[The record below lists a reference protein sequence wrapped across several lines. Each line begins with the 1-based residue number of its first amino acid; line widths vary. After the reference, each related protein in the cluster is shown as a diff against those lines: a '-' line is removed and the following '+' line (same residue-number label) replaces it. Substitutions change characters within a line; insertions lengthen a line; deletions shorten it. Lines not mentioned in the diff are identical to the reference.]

1 MPKNMLIVDD
11 DPPILAFL
19 AGIGK
24 SCGYEVETSD
34 TGRDLADR
42 AAEMSPDFIILDLIM
57 PKLDGIEVLREMSG
71 KNIKA
76 QILLISGFDPDL
88 LARARSLARAWRLDV
103 VDTMEKPLDADR
115 IIACLKASE
124 AARQQSPA

>member
-1 MPKNMLIVDD
+1 MLKKMLIVDD
-11 DPPILAFL
+11 DPPILGFL

-24 SCGYEVETSD
+24 SCGYEVETSE
-34 TGRDLADR
+34 TGRNLAER
-42 AAEMSPDFIILDLIM
+42 VAETSPDFIILDLIM
-57 PKLDGIEVLREMSG
+57 PKLDGIEVLREMSE

-88 LARARSLARAWRLDV
+88 LSRARSLARAWRLDV
-103 VDTMEKPLDADR
+103 VDTMEKPLDADL

-124 AARQQSPA
+124 AAREQPPS

>member
-1 MPKNMLIVDD
+1 MSKKMMIVDD

-24 SCGYEVETSD
+24 SCGYEVETSE
-34 TGRDLADR
+34 TGSNLANR
-42 AAEMSPDFIILDLIM
+42 VAESLPDFIILDLIM
-57 PKLDGIEVLREMSG
+57 PKLDGIEVLREMSE

-115 IIACLKASE
+115 IITCLKSSE
-124 AARQQSPA
+124 AARQQSPT